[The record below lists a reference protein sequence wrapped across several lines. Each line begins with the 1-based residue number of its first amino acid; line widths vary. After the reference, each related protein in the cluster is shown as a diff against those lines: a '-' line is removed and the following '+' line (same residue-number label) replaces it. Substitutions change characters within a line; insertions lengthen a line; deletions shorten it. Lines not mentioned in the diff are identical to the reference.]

1 MLGSRDIEDL
11 ADVRLFMPVR
21 AYTLARHASPTL
33 TSQPF
38 APGPLR
44 VIFAHPTDSEAGGA
58 LRIYHPEKDL

>member
-1 MLGSRDIEDL
+1 MPGGRDIEDL

-21 AYTLARHASPTL
+21 AYTLARHASPTS
-33 TSQPF
+33 TAQPF

-58 LRIYHPEKDL
+58 LRICHADKDF